1 MYLIINNN
9 TSPQFNLA
17 LEEHVLTGMDIET
30 IILWRNSKSVII
42 GLNQNAES
50 EIDAEYV
57 SSRGI
62 PVVRR
67 QSGGGAVFH
76 DLGNVN
82 FTVIQAAKHGDFS
95 NYELFTSPV
104 IRFLATLGV
113 SASLKGRNDLV
124 INGMKFCGNAQA
136 VRRGRIMH
144 HGCILY
150 SADFSDLS
158 RALKPRDIKI
168 ESHGVKSVR
177 SRVTNIADHMPSPM
191 PVGEFFS
198 RMADFFI
205 SSGIEPY
212 ELAPADIEAA
222 ERLAGEKYS
231 SWDWNF
237 GKSPA
242 YNVRRVARY
251 PYGIVEA
258 RLSVERGTIRDARIY
273 GDFFGVLDKSGLEE
287 LMRGLRHE
295 RAAIKSALGGV
306 DVGSYISGMTAD
318 EWIDLVS

>member
-1 MYLIINNN
+1 VYLIINNN